1 MDRPGH
7 RPCRTGDMDGP
18 ALRAE
23 AAAVLRSRGARFGFV
38 HGSRAVGGRAR
49 VARLLRSVAARL

>member
-1 MDRPGH
+1 
-7 RPCRTGDMDGP
+7 MDGP